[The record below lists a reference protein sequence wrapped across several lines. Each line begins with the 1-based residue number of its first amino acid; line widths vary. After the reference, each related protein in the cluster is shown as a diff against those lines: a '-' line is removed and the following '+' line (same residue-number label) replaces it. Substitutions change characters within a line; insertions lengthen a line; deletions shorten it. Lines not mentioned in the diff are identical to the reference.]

1 MPETLETIRLTA
13 DVVALSADADGAPHV
28 LLIRRAYDPF
38 AGRWALPG
46 GHVDPGETVENAAR
60 RELAEETGVQAEH
73 LTLATY
79 VSAPGR
85 DPRGRY
91 VTAVF
96 VAWLAGLPTAVGAD
110 DADRAEW
117 VPLADALAAAERAEL
132 AFDHGHILR
141 SVVPPQAVMSLLEDV
156 LEDVQ
161 GDREGGEHDITVSA
175 PAGHISATYTPLG
188 SETEVRWSAQ
198 VLVTPEVAW

>member
-1 MPETLETIRLTA
+1 MPEIMETIRLTA
-13 DVVALSADADGAPHV
+13 DVVAFSADQAGETHV
-28 LLIRRAYDPF
+28 LLVRRRYAPF

-46 GHVDPGETVENAAR
+46 GHVDAGEAVEAAAR
-60 RELAEETGVQAEH
+60 RELTEETGVH
-73 LTLATY
+73 TDDLSLATY
-79 VSAPGR
+79 VSEPGR
-85 DPRGRY
+85 DPRARY

-96 VAWLAGLPTAVGAD
+96 TVWLDDMPTAVGGD

-117 VPLADALAAAERAEL
+117 VPLADALASADRAEL